1 MDREELWK
9 LFLEWSKEENILKYM
24 SDSYTLR
31 KMFKN
36 FQKWLKDKKNI
47 ELTYEEIEKKILE
60 KISEEMRK
68 DYEDFIKRGRRVQ
81 ALRFS
86 DLFRRS

>member
-1 MDREELWK
+1 MNKEELWK
-9 LFLEWSKEENILKYM
+9 LFLEWSREENILKYM
-24 SDSYTLR
+24 SDRYTLR

-36 FQKWLKDKKNI
+36 FQKWLKEKKNI
-47 ELTYEEIEKKILE
+47 ELNYEEIEKKILE
-60 KISEEMRK
+60 KISEEMRR

-86 DLFRRS
+86 DLFR